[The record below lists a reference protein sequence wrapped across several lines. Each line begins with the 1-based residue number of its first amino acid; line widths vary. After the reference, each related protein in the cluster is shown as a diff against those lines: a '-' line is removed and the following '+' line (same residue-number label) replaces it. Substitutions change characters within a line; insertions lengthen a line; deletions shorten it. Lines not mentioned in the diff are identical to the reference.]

1 MTTATAPHP
10 VDYRQLMKKV
20 ERVVAAIEQADDLCD
35 TVHSSVDQ
43 LLGEFRDEL
52 GLFAG
57 RLYRRQGQDYV
68 LDRTFGRPAASPLG
82 LTLPRRYPP
91 VELVLERGAV
101 YMDRNDP
108 RADPELERRLGVEEF
123 VAIEVGDGDYLLA
136 FDVAPGHHRDD
147 VLFSLGI
154 LRHTINQKLRQE
166 RIAGVFNEARK
177 IQLSILPRRSPE
189 YAGFDIAGKNEPMA
203 TVGGDTFDFI
213 PISSK
218 VLGVAIADVSG
229 HGLPAALQVRDVY
242 MGLRMGLARDYKIVR
257 TVERLNSIIHQSTLT
272 SRFVSM
278 FYGELEPE
286 GNFIYVNAGHVWPF
300 HLAAGGGVRYLKEG
314 GPVLGPLSDAEY
326 ERGFLRIEPGDLV
339 VLYTD
344 GITETLSD
352 AAPGETP
359 EEYGLDRLVEL
370 CRAHRHLPAAE
381 LVTAI
386 LDEVKTFSGDRPV
399 ADDRTVV
406 VVKRPE

>member
-1 MTTATAPHP
+1 MTT
-10 VDYRQLMKKV
+10 
-20 ERVVAAIEQADDLCD
+20 DL
-35 TVHSSVDQ
+35 SV
-43 LLGEFRDEL
+43 
-52 GLFAG
+52 
-57 RLYRRQGQDYV
+57 
-68 LDRTFGRPAASPLG
+68 RPAA
-82 LTLPRRYPP
+82 
-91 VELVLERGAV
+91 VEDA
-101 YMDRNDP
+101 
-108 RADPELERRLGVEEF
+108 
-123 VAIEVGDGDYLLA
+123 
-136 FDVAPGHHRDD
+136 
-147 VLFSLGI
+147 S
-154 LRHTINQKLRQE
+154 
-166 RIAGVFNEARK
+166 
-177 IQLSILPRRSPE
+177 
-189 YAGFDIAGKNEPMA
+189 
-203 TVGGDTFDFI
+203 
-213 PISSK
+213 
-218 VLGVAIADVSG
+218 AIALLVTQLGYPST
-229 HGLPAALQVRDVY
+229 AQS
-242 MGLRMGLARDYKIVR
+242 M
-257 TVERLNSIIHQSTLT
+257 VERLNSIIHQSTLT

-406 VVKRPE
+406 VVKRPD

>member
-1 MTTATAPHP
+1 VTTATAPKP
-10 VDYRQLMKKV
+10 VDYRELMRKV
-20 ERVVAAIEQADDLCD
+20 ERVVAAIDQAEDLCD
-35 TVHSSVDQ
+35 TVHASVGR
-43 LLGEFRDEL
+43 LLDEFRDEL

-57 RLYRRQGQDYV
+57 RLYRRTGQDYV
-68 LDRTFGRPAASPLG
+68 LDRTFGEPAASPLG
-82 LTLPRRYPP
+82 LTLPRNYPP
-91 VELVLERGAV
+91 VELVLEQGAV
-101 YMDRNDP
+101 YMDRDDP
-108 RADPELERRLGVEEF
+108 RSDPELERSLGVEEF
-123 VAIEVGDGDYLLA
+123 VAIEVGDGDYILS
-136 FDVAPGHHRDD
+136 FDVAAGHDRDD

-154 LRHTINQKLRQE
+154 LRHTVNQKLRQE
-166 RIAGVFNEARK
+166 RVAGVFNEARK
-177 IQLSILPRRSPE
+177 IQLSILPRRSPD
-189 YAGFDIAGKNEPMA
+189 YAGFDIAGSNEPMA
-203 TVGGDTFDFI
+203 SVGGDTFDYI
-213 PISSK
+213 RISSK
-218 VLGVAIADVSG
+218 ILGVAIADVSG

-257 TVERLNSIIHQSTLT
+257 TVERLNKIIHQSTLT

-278 FYGELEPE
+278 FYGELEPN

-300 HLAAGGGVRYLKEG
+300 HLAAGGEVRYLREG
-314 GPVLGPLSDAEY
+314 GPVLGPLREAEY

-352 AAPGETP
+352 AAPGEQP

-370 CRAHRHLPAAE
+370 CRARRGLKAEE
-381 LVTAI
+381 LVDAI
-386 LDEVKTFSGDRPV
+386 LAEVKGFSGDRPV